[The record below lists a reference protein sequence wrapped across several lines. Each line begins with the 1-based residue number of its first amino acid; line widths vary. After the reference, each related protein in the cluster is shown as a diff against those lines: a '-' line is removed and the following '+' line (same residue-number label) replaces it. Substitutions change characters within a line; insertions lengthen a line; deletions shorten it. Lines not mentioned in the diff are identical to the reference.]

1 MPLSFAEVVES
12 VHELD
17 PESKRELLDLLRAW
31 LIEER
36 RAEILANAGSAQ
48 AEYEQGLAKRG
59 SLADL
64 MEGLYGKGDPC

>member
-17 PESKRELLDLLRAW
+17 PESKRELFDLLRAW

-36 RAEILANAGSAQ
+36 RAEILSNARSAQ

-64 MEGLYGKGDPC
+64 MADLYAADQ

>member
-36 RAEILANAGSAQ
+36 RAEILANARSAQ

-59 SLADL
+59 SLSDL
-64 MEGLYGKGDPC
+64 MEDLYAADQ

>member
-1 MPLSFAEVVES
+1 MAQSFAELVES

-17 PESKRELLDLLRAW
+17 QESKRELLGLLRAW
-31 LIEER
+31 LVEER
-36 RAEILANAGSAQ
+36 RAEILSNARSAQ

-64 MEGLYGKGDPC
+64 MEGLSTSD